1 MTEATASQDAL
12 IRVGETF
19 ARTVRFTRED
29 IALFARLSLDP
40 SPLHVDSQVAQR
52 ARCGEIVAGGQHTS
66 AALMGRLA
74 SHCTTPD
81 DGEARG
87 AILLTAAGE

>member
-1 MTEATASQDAL
+1 
-12 IRVGETF
+12 
-19 ARTVRFTRED
+19 
-29 IALFARLSLDP
+29 
-40 SPLHVDSQVAQR
+40 VDSQVAQR